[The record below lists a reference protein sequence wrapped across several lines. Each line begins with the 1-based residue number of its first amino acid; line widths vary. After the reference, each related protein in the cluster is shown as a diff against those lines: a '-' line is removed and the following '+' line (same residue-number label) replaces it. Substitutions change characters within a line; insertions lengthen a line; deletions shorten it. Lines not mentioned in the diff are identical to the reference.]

1 MKNSVVKE
9 TSTEE
14 LNENLQ
20 EQKALLNKL
29 ELNHAVSPIEN
40 PQKIKM
46 TRKAIARIMTELRKR
61 ELADTK

>member
-1 MKNSVVKE
+1 MKNSVIKE

-14 LNENLQ
+14 LSENLK

-40 PQKIKM
+40 PQKIRV